1 MLGGQIQKFLPK
13 LSKRSK
19 FVLGTLFLTIGL
31 LVAFLLGA
39 DSGNQSVAL
48 IALLSAIVTFFSLGE
63 DLPKRKQVIIVF
75 LPGVL
80 FTLACGLF
88 YFVLP
93 ARWATRLIMLAIFA
107 GGFYATLLAQNIYT
121 ISVARSIKLL
131 SAARTIG
138 FLLSVLSAFGLYY
151 ILFSLHTYLPL
162 TALGIFTISFL
173 LIIPVIWSVNL
184 GDFVGKTEI
193 IQAGVLALVLSQI
206 GIFLTF
212 WPVSIVFA
220 AIFLAGNFYTFV
232 GLLQHWL
239 EHRLFK
245 RIFWEFIWGA
255 IILFAILFFT
265 TKWGG

>member
-1 MLGGQIQKFLPK
+1 LQKFLPK

-19 FVLGTLFLTIGL
+19 FVFGTLFLTLGL
-31 LVAFLLGA
+31 LVSFLLGA

-48 IALLSAIVTFFSLGE
+48 VALLSIAVTFFSLGD
-63 DLPKRKQVIIVF
+63 DLPKRKQIIIVF

-93 ARWATRLIMLAIFA
+93 ARWATRLAMLAIFA

-151 ILFSLHTYLPL
+151 ILFSLHAYLPFV
-162 TALGIFTISFL
+162 TLGLFIISFL

-184 GDFVGKTEI
+184 GEFVGKTEI
-193 IQAGVLALVLSQI
+193 VQAGVLALVISEIGTFLS
-206 GIFLTF
+206 F
-212 WPVSIVFA
+212 WPVSVAFA

-239 EHRLFK
+239 EHSLFK
-245 RIFWEFIWGA
+245 RVLWEFIWGA
-255 IILFAILFFT
+255 IILFVILFFT